1 MSENTSGPLSTEP
14 VRGVRDFLPRDHARF
29 SYILETMRA
38 TAERFGFLEYSAS
51 ILEPT
56 ELYTNKTSEEIVRE
70 QTYTFLDRGE
80 RSLTLRPEMTPSVA
94 RLIAGHRREFPM
106 PQKWYSIPACYRYER
121 PQRGR
126 LREFWQLNCDIF
138 GATGIYGD
146 AEILL
151 LAHGIMRAFGATD
164 EQFTIKINHRG
175 VLREL
180 LNAVAREA
188 QIELAQE
195 DHAALLRVMDRKDKL
210 STQEYAHAIA
220 EVIGAERSEA
230 LLAHHTDER
239 IAKLLPTLPAF
250 KEFTTLQQL
259 MEHLGLG
266 NVKHDPSLVRGFDY
280 YTGMVFEVFDTAPE
294 NSRSIFG
301 GGRYDNLTELFG
313 GEPVSGV
320 GFGMGEPS
328 IQNFLETHDLVPT
341 YVSPTELFLVT
352 IGPAARTH
360 AFALA
365 AELREA
371 DVATSVNLIDRSVG
385 EQLKY
390 ASSLDIP
397 FALVIG
403 EDEIASGTY
412 PLKHLKSQ
420 SEQPVVRANIP
431 DALFSFGMEREES

>member
-14 VRGVRDFLPRDHARF
+14 VRGVRDFLPRDQARF
-29 SYILETMRA
+29 TYILDTMRT

-70 QTYTFLDRGE
+70 QTYTFEDRGG
-80 RSLTLRPEMTPSVA
+80 RSLTLRPEMTPSAA
-94 RLIAGHRREFPM
+94 RLIAGHRREFPL

-146 AEILL
+146 AEIIQ

-164 EQFTIKINHRG
+164 EQFTIKLNHRG
-175 VLREL
+175 VIHEL
-180 LNAVAREA
+180 LDAVAGEA
-188 QIELAQE
+188 GISLPPD
-195 DHAALLRVMDRKDKL
+195 DHAAVLRVMDKKDKL
-210 STQEYAHAIA
+210 SREEYGAALA

-230 LLAHHTDER
+230 LLTHHTNER
-239 IAKLLPTLPAF
+239 VTELLPTLPSF
-250 KEFTTLQQL
+250 QEFTTLLQL
-259 MEHLGLG
+259 LQHLGLQ
-266 NVKHDPSLVRGFDY
+266 NVAHDAGLVRGFDY

-320 GFGMGEPS
+320 GFGLGEPPLE
-328 IQNFLETHDLVPT
+328 NFLETHALTPEYT
-341 YVSPTELFLVT
+341 STTELFLAT
-352 IGPAARTH
+352 IGPASRTH

-365 AELREA
+365 TELRGQ
-371 DVATSVNLIDRSVG
+371 DVAVSVNLIDRSVG

-390 ASSLDIP
+390 ASGQDIP
-397 FALVIG
+397 FVVVIG
-403 EDEIASGTY
+403 DDEITAQTY
-412 PLKHLKSQ
+412 TLKHLLS
-420 SEQPVVRANIP
+420 SREQAVTREAIAN
-431 DALFSFGMEREES
+431 ALFSFGMDEVSE